1 MRPLLITLFVGL
13 GIQSVSAQFC
23 IPDYTAGTTDNDYI
37 DGVLFNT
44 INNLDNGAG
53 DGTGYSDFT
62 DLNTTVFQGST
73 YELTLVNTP
82 AYGEGY
88 RGWIDY
94 NQDGSFTDDEEI
106 FTPILL
112 AADAE
117 TVQSVIIPADAPEGT
132 TIMRIRCVY
141 SSIDFDACAVETYGE
156 AEDYTINIIA
166 VDADITI
173 TAIDPIADA
182 CELSANEPIT
192 VEINNVGIS
201 DATGFNVAFQVDG
214 ATPFIETFPG
224 VLGVDEIASYT
235 FTATADLSIDGEH
248 EIIAWV
254 EWEDDTYP
262 FNDTTQ
268 LTVMNTETF
277 ITAGFP
283 DNICYDGSTIFPT
296 DAPPG
301 GVWSGE
307 TIINATT
314 GEMDPALVGGI
325 GATTT
330 VTYAYEPVSA
340 YAVYEIPYYP
350 KPLGF
355 YDDIGLGDDDYESD
369 ISIGFDFTYFDHVY
383 NKIFIS
389 SNGLIG
395 FGAPN
400 NTYAVQH
407 LPKPTE
413 PSNLIAFC
421 WTDLDPSAGGDIYYE
436 LQGVAPNRKF
446 IIEYKDVHHYLSAA
460 TVSGQIV
467 LYETTNAID
476 IINIDLQ
483 SDGGDM
489 TQGIENNTGTIGYVG
504 SEDFNKA
511 VFTIYNRSWR
521 FIPTPCAVSVTDTI
535 SFISSPDVAIDDA
548 SACEGT
554 SITLD
559 AGSGAELYLW
569 NTGASTQSITVYE
582 SGTYAVTYYANET
595 CFVSDSALI
604 TIYPN
609 PVIDL
614 GDDGIYCEGT
624 YLDAENFGSN
634 YIWNTGATTQTIY
647 VGSSGIYYVDVT
659 IPASGCFASDTVNL
673 EITPLPIADF
683 DVVTDI
689 GLSAQFTSLS
699 TGANTWFWDFGDGT
713 TSTEENPTHIYP
725 IAGTYT
731 VTLVITNDCGA
742 DIFTQTI
749 QATTGVNAIASD
761 DVISVYPNPAS
772 DVIFIKINKL
782 INADNFSIKIID
794 VLGREILSDELNFN
808 QLNSINIHNLPS
820 GNYNIICNT
829 HSSFYTTNFVKL

>member
-1 MRPLLITLFVGL
+1 LRPLLLTLLVGL
-13 GIQSVSAQFC
+13 SIQCVSAQFC
-23 IPDYTAGTTDNDYI
+23 IPEYTAGTTDFDYI
-37 DGVLFNT
+37 DGVAINT

-53 DGTGYSDFT
+53 DGTGYSDYT
-62 DLNTTVFQGST
+62 DLNTSLFQGNT

-82 AYGEGY
+82 AYAEGY

-94 NQDGSFTDDEEI
+94 NQDGLFTDDEEI

-112 AADAE
+112 PASAE
-117 TVQSVIIPADAPEGT
+117 TIQSILIPADAPEGT

-141 SSIDFDACAVETYGE
+141 NSIDFDACAVETYGE
-156 AEDYTINIIA
+156 AEDYTVHIIG

-173 TAIDPIADA
+173 NSIDPIADA
-182 CELSANEPIT
+182 CELPTNQLIT
-192 VEINNVGIS
+192 IELNNIGIT
-201 DATGFNVAFQVDG
+201 DASGFNVAYQVDG
-214 ATPFIETFPG
+214 AATVTEIFPG

-235 FTATADLSIDGEH
+235 FTATADLSLDGEH
-248 EIIAWV
+248 EIVTWIEWV
-254 EWEDDTYP
+254 DDTYP

-268 LTVMNTETF
+268 LNVMNTETL

-314 GEMDPALVGGI
+314 GEMDPALAGGVGS
-325 GATTT
+325 TTT
-330 VTYAYEPVSA
+330 VTYAYEPVA
-340 YAVYEIPYYP
+340 DYAVFEIPFYP
-350 KPLGF
+350 KPLGI
-355 YDDIGLGDDDYESD
+355 YDDIGLGDDDSEDD
-369 ISIGFDFTYFDHVY
+369 INIGFDFTFFDHVY

-400 NTYAVQH
+400 DSYLLQH

-413 PSNLIAFC
+413 PNNLIAFC
-421 WTDLDPSAGGDIYYE
+421 WTDLDPSSGGDIYYE

-446 IIEYKDVHHYLSAA
+446 IIEYKNVRHYLSAA

-483 SDGGDM
+483 SDGGEM
-489 TQGIENNTGTIGYVG
+489 TQGIENITGTQAYVG
-504 SEDFNKA
+504 SEDFNKS
-511 VFTIYNRSWR
+511 VFTIFNRSWR
-521 FIPTPCAVSVTDTI
+521 YIPTPCAVTVTDTI
-535 SFISSPDVAIDDA
+535 SFISAPDVAIDDA

-559 AGSGAELYLW
+559 AGDGAELYVW
-569 NTGASTQSITVYE
+569 NTGATTQDITVYE
-582 SGTYAVTYYANET
+582 SGMYAVTYYANET

-647 VGSSGIYYVDVT
+647 VGTSGTYYVDVT

-673 EITPLPIADF
+673 EITPLPVADF
-683 DVVTDI
+683 DVVTDV
-689 GLSAQFTSLS
+689 GLTAQFTSLA
-699 TGANTWFWDFGDGT
+699 TGATTWFWDFGDGT

-725 IAGTYT
+725 AAGTYT

-749 QATTGVNAIASD
+749 QATTSVNTIANDAMFS
-761 DVISVYPNPAS
+761 IYPNPAS
-772 DVIFIKINKL
+772 DVIFIHKNEA
-782 INADNFSIKIID
+782 INADNLSIKIID
-794 VLGREILSDELNFN
+794 VIGREVLRAEFNFN
-808 QLNSINIHNLPS
+808 DLNSINIQNLPS
-820 GNYNIICNT
+820 GNYSIICTTNAAN
-829 HSSFYTTNFVKL
+829 YTTNFVKL